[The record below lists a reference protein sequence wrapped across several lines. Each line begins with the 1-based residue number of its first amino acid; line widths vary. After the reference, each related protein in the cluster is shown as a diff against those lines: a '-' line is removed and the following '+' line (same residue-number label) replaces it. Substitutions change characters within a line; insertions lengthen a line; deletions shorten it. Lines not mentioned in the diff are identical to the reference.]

1 MNFVDQAKNQNQEM
15 SKHEEEKMAR
25 DANVPIIDIS
35 EDLEDRVLSTSE
47 NIVEKDTKTNN
58 KKDNNDNNK
67 TISAF

>member
-1 MNFVDQAKNQNQEM
+1 MGFVDQAKKQNQEM
-15 SKHEEEKMAR
+15 TKHEEEKMAR